1 MTNVATRGRAGQFS
15 LPLSPGRT
23 TVAQNDKLLA
33 YVFWHW
39 RQASAAA
46 ETYEAAQLA
55 FQRAL
60 AESPSVGFVRS
71 FSHAITG
78 APWANGGGEA
88 YEDWYLVRD
97 SAALDPLDEAAVT
110 AGRRSA
116 HDAAASL
123 AAAGTAGLYQLR
135 LGSAPVAPQFAHWFV
150 KPAGMSYPQLY
161 AAIEPALAPVGG
173 SLWVRRMTF
182 GPATEFCVLAR
193 EPASLAPAFQMLAV
207 LLRPVWSDDAA
218 ALARR

>member
-1 MTNVATRGRAGQFS
+1 MLRRRLAEGNFLCPCHPGATI
-15 LPLSPGRT
+15 
-23 TVAQNDKLLA
+23 VAQNDKLLA

-39 RQASAAA
+39 RHATAAT
-46 ETYEAAQLA
+46 EVYEAAQLA

-60 AESPSVGFVRS
+60 SASPSVGFVRS
-71 FSHAITG
+71 FSHAING
-78 APWANGGGEA
+78 APWANSGGEA

-150 KPAGMSYPQLY
+150 KPAGMSYPQLF
-161 AAIEPALAPVGG
+161 AAVEPALAPVGG
-173 SLWVRRMTF
+173 SLWVRRMTL

-193 EPASLAPAFQMLAV
+193 EPATLAPPFHMFAFQ
-207 LLRPVWSDDAA
+207 LRPVWSGTGAA
-218 ALARR
+218 VAAR